1 MPVYTLRDN
10 KTGTEWDVNCSFD
23 ELQTILDELTDTS
36 RVWKPNNFITQHGSI
51 HSRTDTDFRSHLK
64 AIKKKYPG
72 NTIDNS

>member
-10 KTGTEWDVNCSFD
+10 KTQEEWDVNCSHD
-23 ELQTILDELTDTS
+23 ELQTILDEMPDTQ
-36 RVWKPNNFITQHGSI
+36 RVWKPMGFITMAGSI

>member
-1 MPVYTLRDN
+1 MPVYTLRDE
-10 KTGTEWDVNCSFD
+10 KTRDEWEVNMSYDVLLFVLDTMDNVSHV
-23 ELQTILDELTDTS
+23 LQPS
-36 RVWKPNNFITQHGSI
+36 NFITQHGSI

>member
-36 RVWKPNNFITQHGSI
+36 RVLKPNHFITMHGSI

-64 AIKKKYPG
+64 SIKKKYPG

>member
-1 MPVYTLRDN
+1 MPLYTLRDN
-10 KTGTEWDVNCSFD
+10 KTGHEWDVNCSFD
-23 ELQTILDELTDTS
+23 ELQTILDELPDTS
-36 RVWKPNNFITQHGSI
+36 RVLKPNNFITQHGSI